1 MKRQLLS
8 LILVFAMTV
17 SLLTVG
23 TGAVEPTYG
32 DTAGHWAESS
42 IERWSAYGIIQGSNG
57 QFDPNG
63 QLTCAQ
69 LATILAKLLKLPAAK
84 DAGFTD
90 NTADAWYYDAINR
103 CAAAGILNG
112 NGDGTVTPE
121 APITRER
128 AMVMLARALGIEPIR
143 KPDLTKY
150 TDAAQVSA
158 YAQGYV
164 AALIEAGIV
173 GGVTADELAPQA
185 NINRAS
191 VIAGY
196 SLGLNFGLAIPW
208 VPVTNNVLCASYFG
222 TDVSAGGL
230 LGLFVSIVFIVVG
243 MLYIKWYEKRLAA
256 AGKGYAPA
264 YGTGAL
270 EENNDLDEDAKKGP
284 HWILSVIPM
293 LIPIIVLNIFK
304 IRVEFALL
312 CGVAAVIILQFKY
325 LPRDWDA
332 NRKTVT
338 DSISMCMTTL
348 INAAA
353 IVGFGAVVQNCPGYA
368 IAVEK
373 ILSYEGSP
381 LMITFVA
388 TNLIAGIAGSSS
400 AGLVLAAPV
409 LQQAAAMTNAAVFH
423 RTTVLASLGLDSL
436 PNAGF
441 LQTEC
446 TVAGVKFKDVY
457 FPVIFALTVVLTILR
472 CLLYMGLAAAFGL
485 T

>member
-1 MKRQLLS
+1 MDI
-8 LILVFAMTV
+8 LILVAAVLLIGLFCYKNVPTLIGGIVCSVILMIIYKMNIVDGLFDTYMGGLVGFMKSWMILFFLGALFGKLLDVTGGSDSLARVILNLVGPKNV
-17 SLLTVG
+17 SLGVCLF
-23 TGAVEPTYG
+23 
-32 DTAGHWAESS
+32 TA
-42 IERWSAYGIIQGSNG
+42 
-57 QFDPNG
+57 
-63 QLTCAQ
+63 
-69 LATILAKLLKLPAAK
+69 ILAMAGISSFISLFICYPIALKL
-84 DAGFTD
+84 
-90 NTADAWYYDAINR
+90 
-103 CAAAGILNG
+103 C
-112 NGDGTVTPE
+112 
-121 APITRER
+121 
-128 AMVMLARALGIEPIR
+128 R
-143 KPDLTKY
+143 K
-150 TDAAQVSA
+150 
-158 YAQGYV
+158 
-164 AALIEAGIV
+164 
-173 GGVTADELAPQA
+173 A

-196 SLGLNFGLAIPW
+196 SLGLNFGLA
-208 VPVTNNVLCASYFG
+208 
-222 TDVSAGGL
+222 
-230 LGLFVSIVFIVVG
+230 IVFIVVG

>member
-1 MKRQLLS
+1 M
-8 LILVFAMTV
+8 
-17 SLLTVG
+17 
-23 TGAVEPTYG
+23 
-32 DTAGHWAESS
+32 
-42 IERWSAYGIIQGSNG
+42 
-57 QFDPNG
+57 
-63 QLTCAQ
+63 
-69 LATILAKLLKLPAAK
+69 
-84 DAGFTD
+84 
-90 NTADAWYYDAINR
+90 
-103 CAAAGILNG
+103 
-112 NGDGTVTPE
+112 
-121 APITRER
+121 
-128 AMVMLARALGIEPIR
+128 
-143 KPDLTKY
+143 
-150 TDAAQVSA
+150 
-158 YAQGYV
+158 
-164 AALIEAGIV
+164 
-173 GGVTADELAPQA
+173 
-185 NINRAS
+185 
-191 VIAGY
+191 
-196 SLGLNFGLAIPW
+196 
-208 VPVTNNVLCASYFG
+208 TNNVLCASYFG

-373 ILSYEGSP
+373 ILSYEAVSYTHLTLP
-381 LMITFVA
+381 
-388 TNLIAGIAGSSS
+388 TNSR
-400 AGLVLAAPV
+400 V
-409 LQQAAAMTNAAVFH
+409 
-423 RTTVLASLGLDSL
+423 
-436 PNAGF
+436 
-441 LQTEC
+441 
-446 TVAGVKFKDVY
+446 
-457 FPVIFALTVVLTILR
+457 
-472 CLLYMGLAAAFGL
+472 
-485 T
+485 

>member
-1 MKRQLLS
+1 MDI
-8 LILVFAMTV
+8 LILVAAVLLIGLFCYKNVPTLSGGIVCSVILMIIYKMDITAGLFDTYMGGLVGFMKSWMILFFLGALFGKLLDITGGSDSLARVILNLVGPKNV
-17 SLLTVG
+17 SLGVCIF
-23 TGAVEPTYG
+23 
-32 DTAGHWAESS
+32 TA
-42 IERWSAYGIIQGSNG
+42 
-57 QFDPNG
+57 
-63 QLTCAQ
+63 
-69 LATILAKLLKLPAAK
+69 ILAMAGISSFISLFICYPIALKL
-84 DAGFTD
+84 
-90 NTADAWYYDAINR
+90 
-103 CAAAGILNG
+103 C
-112 NGDGTVTPE
+112 
-121 APITRER
+121 
-128 AMVMLARALGIEPIR
+128 R
-143 KPDLTKY
+143 K
-150 TDAAQVSA
+150 
-158 YAQGYV
+158 
-164 AALIEAGIV
+164 
-173 GGVTADELAPQA
+173 A

-196 SLGLNFGLAIPW
+196 SLGLNFGLAVPW

-222 TDVSAGGL
+222 TDVSAGGF

-256 AGKGYAPA
+256 AGKGYLPA

-270 EENNDLDEDAKKGP
+270 EEEESDDAEAKKGP
-284 HWILSVIPM
+284 HWVLSVIPM
-293 LIPIIVLNIFK
+293 LIPILVLNIFK
-304 IRVEFALL
+304 VKVELALL
-312 CGVAAVIILQFKY
+312 CGVLAVVVLQFKY
-325 LPRDWDA
+325 LPRNWDA
-332 NRKTVT
+332 NRKAVS

-353 IVGFGAVVQNCPGYA
+353 IVGFGSVVQNCPGYA
-368 IAVEK
+368 TAVES

-409 LQQAAAMTNAAVFH
+409 LQQAATMTNAAVFH

-472 CLLYMGLAAAFGL
+472 CLLYMGLAAAFGIA
-485 T
+485 

>member
-1 MKRQLLS
+1 MDI
-8 LILVFAMTV
+8 LILVAAVLLIGLFCYKNVPTLIGGIVCSVILMIIYKMNIVDGLFDTYMGGLVGFMKSWMILFFLGALFGKLLDVTGGSDSLARVILNLVGPKNV
-17 SLLTVG
+17 SLGVCLF
-23 TGAVEPTYG
+23 
-32 DTAGHWAESS
+32 TA
-42 IERWSAYGIIQGSNG
+42 
-57 QFDPNG
+57 
-63 QLTCAQ
+63 
-69 LATILAKLLKLPAAK
+69 ILAMAGISSFISLFICYPIALKL
-84 DAGFTD
+84 
-90 NTADAWYYDAINR
+90 
-103 CAAAGILNG
+103 C
-112 NGDGTVTPE
+112 
-121 APITRER
+121 
-128 AMVMLARALGIEPIR
+128 R
-143 KPDLTKY
+143 K
-150 TDAAQVSA
+150 
-158 YAQGYV
+158 
-164 AALIEAGIV
+164 
-173 GGVTADELAPQA
+173 A

-400 AGLVLAAPV
+400 AEIGRAHV
-409 LQQAAAMTNAAVFH
+409 
-423 RTTVLASLGLDSL
+423 
-436 PNAGF
+436 
-441 LQTEC
+441 
-446 TVAGVKFKDVY
+446 
-457 FPVIFALTVVLTILR
+457 
-472 CLLYMGLAAAFGL
+472 
-485 T
+485 